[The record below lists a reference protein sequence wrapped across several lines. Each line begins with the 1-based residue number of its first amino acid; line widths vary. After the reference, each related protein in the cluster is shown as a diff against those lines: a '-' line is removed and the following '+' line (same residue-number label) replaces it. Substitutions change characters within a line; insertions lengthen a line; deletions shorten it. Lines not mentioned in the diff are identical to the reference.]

1 MSTPSTVL
9 ATWLLSVLAQ
19 FEARGVP
26 LAQLLDG
33 AWLREAGARNPTRP
47 LQMVAV
53 RRLWH
58 QAMQHVEDPVFGL
71 KVGLHLPLQ
80 AMNVLAWLV
89 AHSRNLREGLDYAIR
104 FQSLISNSG
113 RFGILADSMGTK
125 VTYRVNPS
133 PVSMHPAQVDS
144 ALGGLLGLLRLCA
157 SKEVRP
163 VFAELAGVTPVNASA
178 YAQVLGCE
186 VRTASQQ
193 NYLVIS
199 DDALDTPYAGADPML
214 FQLALRRAQE
224 MLRAQNRTETLVDH
238 VQAAITTRGLQN
250 ASCAAAAESM
260 DLSVR
265 TLQRRLVECGTS
277 FRRLL
282 EATRME
288 EALTLLA
295 NPNLTL
301 ATVADQLGYSDAS
314 ALSHAVRTHW
324 GASPR
329 HLRAEMMPANTSHM
343 FFKHSDGL
351 RK

>member
-19 FEARGVP
+19 FEARGIP
-26 LAQLLDG
+26 LARLMDG
-33 AWLREAGARNPTRP
+33 AWLQEAGVRNPTRP

-58 QAMQHVEDPVFGL
+58 QAMQHVDDPVFGL
-71 KVGLHLPLQ
+71 QVGLHLPLQ
-80 AMNVLAWLV
+80 AMNVVAWLV
-89 AHSRNLREGLDYAIR
+89 AHSRNLREGLDHAIR

-113 RFGILADSMGTK
+113 RFDIIPDAKGMK

-133 PVSMHPAQVDS
+133 PVPMHPAQIDS

-157 SKEVRP
+157 STEVRP
-163 VFAELAGVTPVNASA
+163 VCAELAGATPANASA
-178 YAQVLGCE
+178 YAQVLLCE
-186 VRTASQQ
+186 VRAPREH
-193 NYLVIS
+193 NGLVIS
-199 DDALDTPYAGADPML
+199 HEVLDAPYAGADPVL
-214 FQLALRRAQE
+214 FQLALRRAKE
-224 MLRAQNRTETLVDH
+224 MHRAQNQTETLVDH
-238 VQAAITTRGLQN
+238 VQASIVARGLHN
-250 ASCAAAAESM
+250 ANCAATAQAM

-295 NPNLTL
+295 NPSLPL

-329 HLRAEMMPANTSHM
+329 RLREEMRTA
-343 FFKHSDGL
+343 DRL
-351 RK
+351 R